1 MCQNAY
7 FPCLQETRMRR
18 SKREEQK
25 NRCMIRLKEDSIVG
39 EKIHCSFQ
47 IMLKKV

>member
-1 MCQNAY
+1 MSQNAY
-7 FPCLQETRMRR
+7 FPCLQETRMRKSR
-18 SKREEQK
+18 KRRTE